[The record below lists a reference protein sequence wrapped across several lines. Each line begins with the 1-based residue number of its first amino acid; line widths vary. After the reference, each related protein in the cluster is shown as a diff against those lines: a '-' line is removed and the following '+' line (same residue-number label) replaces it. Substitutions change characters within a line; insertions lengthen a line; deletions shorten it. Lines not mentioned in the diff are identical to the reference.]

1 MKRCRLKRYNF
12 QITKA
17 MSKENKTSNKQ
28 EHGNDFIADV
38 SSSLSTEF
46 GIWNTKDKILVSK
59 YSDKAKAERICGI
72 NSRMSGKLH
81 KVVKVV
87 VLDCY

>member
-38 SSSLSTEF
+38 SESSTDDELYIEYMLEQMPELTEEEHKQKMKELNECADF
-46 GIWNTKDKILVSK
+46 IRNKGITPN
-59 YSDKAKAERICGI
+59 
-72 NSRMSGKLH
+72 
-81 KVVKVV
+81 
-87 VLDCY
+87 LDSIY

>member
-1 MKRCRLKRYNF
+1 MEE
-12 QITKA
+12 T
-17 MSKENKTSNKQ
+17 SKNNETAQ
-28 EHGNDFIADV
+28 LGIGAV

-46 GIWNTKDKILVSK
+46 GIWNTKDKVLVSK
-59 YSDKAKAERICGI
+59 YIDKSKAERICDI
-72 NSRMSGKLH
+72 NNRMSGKLH